1 MSTTLKLRRGTTA
14 QHSSFTGAAGEVTV
28 DTDKKTVV
36 VHDGTTA
43 GGFPA
48 ASAVNPSFSGD
59 ASFSANG
66 SFAGN
71 LTLNNGNADGAQ
83 LSLASSGY
91 SNWNIDNYSGRLRA
105 YYGSTEYFTVN
116 SSGNV
121 GIGTSS
127 NLVFD
132 NVAQPRPLVVQ
143 SSSSTTTPGSST
155 NSITVCNSDTTANNV
170 SQINFAA
177 ITGSNTNQFSSAWI
191 AAVHGTRVDGQYPTG
206 QLIFATSSATNSAP
220 SEKMRIDSS
229 GIVTGTAGNLMLV
242 SGTSVSASGTS
253 VEFTSIPS
261 WVKRI
266 TLQLAGISTNG
277 TSPYMVQIGSGS
289 FTTSGYSSQ
298 SWASTGGG
306 VVTSGFSITPTAQA
320 ALIYTGQIVLTK
332 YTSNNWISSGIVG
345 ITSTTS
351 NAYQSSGYSSDLGAA
366 LDRVRIT
373 TVGGTNTFDA
383 GTINILYE

>member
-1 MSTTLKLRRGTTA
+1 MAVTINGSTGVTTNN
-14 QHSSFTGAAGEVTV
+14 SVYT
-28 DTDKKTVV
+28 
-36 VHDGTTA
+36 
-43 GGFPA
+43 
-48 ASAVNPSFSGD
+48 D
-59 ASFSANG
+59 AS
-66 SFAGN
+66 GN
-71 LTLNNGNADGAQ
+71 T
-83 LSLASSGY
+83 
-91 SNWNIDNYSGRLRA
+91 
-105 YYGSTEYFTVN
+105 
-116 SSGNV
+116 
-121 GIGTSS
+121 GIGTTSPS
-127 NLVFD
+127 NK
-132 NVAQPRPLVVQ
+132 LVVSDNTAGVVVGIFNSSTTSG
-143 SSSSTTTPGSST
+143 SSSSTL
-155 NSITVCNSDTTANNV
+155 
-170 SQINFAA
+170 
-177 ITGSNTNQFSSAWI
+177 
-191 AAVHGTRVDGQYPTG
+191 
-206 QLIFATSSATNSAP
+206 QLATNNGGNYANWNVAYVSAGG
-220 SEKMRIDSS
+220 SYIQLNQAGVGTAFYDIDTQIWRNGSGTERMRIDSS

-253 VEFTSIPS
+253 VEFTGIPS

-277 TSPYMVQIGSGS
+277 TAAYLVQIGSGS

-306 VVTSGFSITPTAQA
+306 VVTSGFSIITAAQA

-332 YTSNNWISSGIVG
+332 YTSNTWLSSGIVA